1 MALEGPR
8 GLWLTQGHERKEG
21 VPWPGRAVSGDIARY
36 YLGVILQS
44 SIQTFTKV
52 LKGMGKAT

>member
-8 GLWLTQGHERKEG
+8 GLWLTQSHKRKEE
-21 VPWPGRAVSGDIARY
+21 VPWPGRAVSGDVASY

-44 SIQTFTKV
+44 SIRTFTKV
-52 LKGMGKAT
+52 LKDMGKAT